1 MRRTEKEIQK
11 LVCVL
16 YERNKEVI
24 RSVKQTYMGLGPED
38 YRKCTLFT
46 NYRRFLGFITYKDEI
61 MEMVPF
67 VDECVYDIK
76 DVENLFDYLRVNDC
90 LFSKIRY
97 MVLSYYDCVW
107 KDDEKFKAFH
117 FVYNRFK

>member
-67 VDECVYDIK
+67 IDECVYDIK
-76 DVENLFDYLRVNDC
+76 DVENLFGYLRINDC
-90 LFSKIRY
+90 LFSKIRS

-107 KDDEKFKAFH
+107 KDNEKFKAFH
-117 FVYNRFK
+117 FVYNRLG